1 MSVLNILRLFWK
13 IPFLEKLLVNMTIG
27 KEFGK
32 AITKFPP
39 NHYQYKTGTIRRVE
53 RDGIQYE
60 LDLSDLVDWYIYFGF
75 KEPSRMILYK
85 LVKDGSIIMD
95 IGANVGD
102 ISMHFAQYTGD
113 KGQVHSFE
121 PDPTNFSRIT
131 KNLSLNNFK
140 NIQLNN
146 VGLGSQQAHL
156 KMIVRDEHNRGMNQL
171 VKEKVKEGEIGIEI
185 IKLDDYIA
193 AKGIIHIDLIKID
206 VEGFDFEVL
215 NGASNTLDTIKPDLF
230 IELDDRCLK
239 KQGSSAR
246 ELVAFLNSKS
256 YLIEH
261 AETAEKISTGMD
273 FTNCHYDIIA
283 KI

>member
-13 IPFLEKLLVNMTIG
+13 IPFLEQLLVNMTIG

-32 AITKFPP
+32 SITKFPP

-75 KEPSRMILYK
+75 KEPSRMHLYE
-85 LVKDGSIIMD
+85 LVKEGSIIMD

-102 ISMHFAQYTGD
+102 ISMHFAKYTGE

-121 PDPTNFSRIT
+121 PDPMNFARIT

-146 VGLGSQQAHL
+146 LG
-156 KMIVRDEHNRGMNQL
+156 M
-171 VKEKVKEGEIGIEI
+171 
-185 IKLDDYIA
+185 
-193 AKGIIHIDLIKID
+193 
-206 VEGFDFEVL
+206 
-215 NGASNTLDTIKPDLF
+215 
-230 IELDDRCLK
+230 
-239 KQGSSAR
+239 GS
-246 ELVAFLNSKS
+246 EES
-256 YLIEH
+256 YL
-261 AETAEKISTGMD
+261 KISLRD
-273 FTNCHYDIIA
+273 CSIRE
-283 KI
+283 